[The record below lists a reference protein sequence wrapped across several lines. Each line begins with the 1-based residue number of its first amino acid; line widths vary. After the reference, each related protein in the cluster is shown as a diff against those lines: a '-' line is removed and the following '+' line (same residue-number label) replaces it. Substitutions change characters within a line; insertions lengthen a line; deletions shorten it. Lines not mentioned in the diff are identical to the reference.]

1 MLSQPQT
8 RTLVNSCEY
17 FYLTT
22 SSEEFNQ
29 NLEEHS
35 WGYGISLRSRD
46 SSKILAD
53 GTYVLSSVI
62 GKCVAITFILAPRAL
77 LTAPST
83 PFYTTVFFTNG
94 ENGSLPVENSFLS
107 PQFISALCWIIVG
120 DFSCHHISHSGS
132 KDSIHLL
139 SKEPISK
146 VTFLIWMCP
155 MKESSCSPDS
165 AQLNYSWGL

>member
-1 MLSQPQT
+1 MLNQPQT
-8 RTLVNSCEY
+8 RTPVNSCEY
-17 FYLTT
+17 FYLIT
-22 SSEEFNQ
+22 SCEEFNQ

-35 WGYGISLRSRD
+35 WGYGISLRSTD
-46 SSKILAD
+46 LSKILAD
-53 GTYVLSSVI
+53 VTHVLTSVI
-62 GKCVAITFILAPRAL
+62 GKCVAIDAYLSSQGT
-77 LTAPST
+77 TNST
-83 PFYTTVFFTNG
+83 QYSLFYNCFFTNG
-94 ENGSLPVENSFLS
+94 ENGSLPTENSFLS